1 MLILGIFLIFMY
13 GEFMWIM
20 KAVGVKKKKRGYI
33 GTGYICCAGILVVGS
48 VLKRVLTMRDDNLDE
63 YNGGNRGNNRNGNMR
78 NNNRN
83 IN

>member
-1 MLILGIFLIFMY
+1 MY

-63 YNGGNRGNNRNGNMR
+63 
-78 NNNRN
+78 
-83 IN
+83 